1 MAGEGH
7 MFAMIARLKANKALR
22 QSQKNKYK
30 KYQSLYKLGFDEK
43 LEFKKVSEEELEFLR
58 QKYQAKI
65 RKEEQ
70 KQLYKLIG
78 IALLVGAVAL
88 LLFS

>member
-30 KYQSLYKLGFDEK
+30 KYQSLYKLGSDEK
-43 LEFKKVSEEELEFLR
+43 LEFKKVSDEELVILR
-58 QKYQAKI
+58 QKYRAKI

-70 KQLYKLIG
+70 KQLFKFIG
-78 IALLVGAVAL
+78 IALLIVVVAF
-88 LLFS
+88 LLFR